1 MGKVNFKSVRSLKRV
16 NNLVEAADKALKDKT
31 LTVTTAFFLNTVVLS
46 SLTAVAST
54 VAAPIV
60 APIAAVGGLIA
71 ARTVQNR
78 ALKLREEK
86 ERLYNLAIQKQQ
98 AIIDELRVEID
109 SSEKRIEYL
118 ESINGLLQDAI
129 DKLKEDLNNERSL
142 QV

>member
-1 MGKVNFKSVRSLKRV
+1 MGKVNFRSVRSLKRV

-31 LTVTTAFFLNTVVLS
+31 LTVTTVFFLNTVVLS

-71 ARTVQNR
+71 ARTAQNR

-86 ERLYNLAIQKQQ
+86 ERLYKEALVKHE
-98 AIIDELRVEID
+98 AIIKAMK
-109 SSEKRIEYL
+109 SEAKADKERMDYL
-118 ESINGLLQDAI
+118 NSLNILLQKAI
-129 DKLKEDLNNERSL
+129 KDLQEDLG
-142 QV
+142 V

>member
-71 ARTVQNR
+71 ARTAQNR

>member
-1 MGKVNFKSVRSLKRV
+1 MGKVNFRSVRSLKRV

-71 ARTVQNR
+71 ARTAQNR

-109 SSEKRIEYL
+109 SSKKRIEYL

-129 DKLKEDLNNERSL
+129 DKLKEDLNNER
-142 QV
+142 

>member
-71 ARTVQNR
+71 ARTAQNR

-86 ERLYNLAIQKQQ
+86 ERLYNLAIQK
-98 AIIDELRVEID
+98 
-109 SSEKRIEYL
+109 
-118 ESINGLLQDAI
+118 
-129 DKLKEDLNNERSL
+129 
-142 QV
+142 